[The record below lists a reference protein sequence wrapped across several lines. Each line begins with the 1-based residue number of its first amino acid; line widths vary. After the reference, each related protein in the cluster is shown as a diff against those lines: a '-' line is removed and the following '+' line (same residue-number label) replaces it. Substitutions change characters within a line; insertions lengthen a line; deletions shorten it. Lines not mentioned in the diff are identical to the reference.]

1 MKTCLVVTY
10 FSYSYLLILDDSFT
24 LSFLSFDKYIFHIF
38 ADRSA
43 HTLNI
48 DGMWLMHGGAIMIRL
63 MKVQIILEN
72 KVVIESKNLFK

>member
-1 MKTCLVVTY
+1 MKTCLV
-10 FSYSYLLILDDSFT
+10 YSYLLIFDDSFMR
-24 LSFLSFDKYIFHIF
+24 SFLSFDEYVFHIF

-72 KVVIESKNLFK
+72 KVVIESKNLFQ

>member
-1 MKTCLVVTY
+1 MKTCLV
-10 FSYSYLLILDDSFT
+10 YSYLLIFDDSFMR
-24 LSFLSFDKYIFHIF
+24 SFLSFDEYVFHIF

-72 KVVIESKNLFK
+72 KVVIESKNLYQ